1 MPRRLALPVLVLGL
15 AACATEGFPAPE
27 VVITIKS
34 TSRLIRRHDGVRV
47 HLETN
52 DPLTLEVFDSS
63 SRWTSVCDAPCNTS
77 IAVGETYRVTRDG
90 RAVTE
95 EFPLNAL
102 PGSQITIDVGPTQ
115 QVLVQPSSPF
125 LTHLF

>member
-1 MPRRLALPVLVLGL
+1 MPRRLALLVLAFGL
-15 AACATEGFPAPE
+15 GACAAEGFPAPE

-52 DPLTLEVFDSS
+52 DPLSLEVFDSPH
-63 SRWTSVCDAPCNTS
+63 WNSVCDAPCNTS
-77 IAVGETYRVTRDG
+77 IAVGETYRVTREG

-115 QVLVQPSSPF
+115 HVVVQPSTPW

>member
-1 MPRRLALPVLVLGL
+1 MPRRLALPVFILGL
-15 AACATEGFPAPE
+15 GACAVEGFPAPE

-34 TSRLIRRHDGVRV
+34 TSRLIRRHDGARV

-52 DPLTLEVFDSS
+52 DPLSLEVFDAPHWN
-63 SRWTSVCDAPCNTS
+63 RVCDAPCNTS
-77 IAVGETYRVTRDG
+77 IAVGETYRVTREG
-90 RAVTE
+90 RVVTE

-115 QVLVQPSSPF
+115 QVVAQPSSPF

>member
-1 MPRRLALPVLVLGL
+1 MPRRLALLVLVSGLG
-15 AACATEGFPAPE
+15 ACAAEGFPAPE

-47 HLETN
+47 HLETS
-52 DPLTLEVFDSS
+52 DPLTLEVFDSPHW
-63 SRWTSVCDAPCNTS
+63 SRVCDAPCNTA

-95 EFPLNAL
+95 EFPLNARA
-102 PGSQITIDVGPTQ
+102 GSQIIIDVGPTQ